1 MAPFRTHRNAENGF
15 ALLVVLWTMVL
26 LALLAS
32 QVTGAGRAETKVAAA
47 LRISAQLQQAADGA
61 VFETIWHMLDG
72 NGDAWVPGA
81 GSQVLQEPGARVLI
95 DIEDERGKIDLN
107 NAPQGLVQ
115 ALFNVVG
122 ADSVTAAT
130 IAQAINDWR
139 QSGGSDDEDSTATS
153 AYRMEGRA
161 WGPPGQDLERLDE
174 LLLMR
179 GMTPQLYAAALPY
192 LTLSLEQGPWL
203 PYASPTVLA
212 AIAKAKQI
220 AGVTV
225 DAPDTRG
232 PVVLRITALAV
243 GVDGARFIRRCMMR
257 LDGTLNGPAW
267 KYRILSWDQ
276 GPE

>member
-1 MAPFRTHRNAENGF
+1 MAPFRMHRNAENGF

-130 IAQAINDWR
+130 MPR
-139 QSGGSDDEDSTATS
+139 QSTIGGNRADRTMRIARRLRHIAWRGAPGDRPARIWSGWTS
-153 AYRMEGRA
+153 
-161 WGPPGQDLERLDE
+161 
-174 LLLMR
+174 
-179 GMTPQLYAAALPY
+179 
-192 LTLSLEQGPWL
+192 
-203 PYASPTVLA
+203 
-212 AIAKAKQI
+212 
-220 AGVTV
+220 
-225 DAPDTRG
+225 
-232 PVVLRITALAV
+232 
-243 GVDGARFIRRCMMR
+243 CC
-257 LDGTLNGPAW
+257 
-267 KYRILSWDQ
+267 
-276 GPE
+276 